1 MTPDTF
7 SDIVTLVRNRLE
19 KQDTRFREAVP
30 KEKRVAIALWRFATG
45 NSYCSVSKTFAVG
58 NSTAVSIT
66 KSFCPEIS
74 CLSKYFI
81 KFPRTPSGT
90 AKAIATFKETTNC
103 KIPQAVGAIDDVH
116 ITILSPHTDSKLDYY
131 NRKQEYSINSQEV
144 VVGNLLFL
152 DFCTGFLVSVHDS
165 RILRNSAIY
174 AKAESPQILNFPNDV
189 IENVTIRPLILGDG
203 GYPLLTWLMR
213 PYNVGQNI
221 DPRKAKF
228 NKKLFGHL

>member
-1 MTPDTF
+1 M
-7 SDIVTLVRNRLE
+7 
-19 KQDTRFREAVP
+19 
-30 KEKRVAIALWRFATG
+30 
-45 NSYCSVSKTFAVG
+45 
-58 NSTAVSIT
+58 
-66 KSFCPEIS
+66 
-74 CLSKYFI
+74 
-81 KFPRTPSGT
+81 
-90 AKAIATFKETTNC
+90 
-103 KIPQAVGAIDDVH
+103 
-116 ITILSPHTDSKLDYY
+116 
-131 NRKQEYSINSQEV
+131 

-213 PYNVGQNI
+213 PYKVGQNI

-228 NKKLFGHL
+228 NKKLFGHV